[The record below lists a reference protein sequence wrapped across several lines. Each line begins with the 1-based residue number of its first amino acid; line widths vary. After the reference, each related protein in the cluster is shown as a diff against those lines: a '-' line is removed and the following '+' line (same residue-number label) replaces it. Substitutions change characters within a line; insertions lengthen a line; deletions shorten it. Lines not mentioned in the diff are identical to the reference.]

1 MIRLKSLAVL
11 LVIWLVVAC
20 ASFGPINTPVFED
33 TFRRDVPE
41 LQGPIVFGG
50 PGAVLHGSNG
60 FDGVFHLSVRTNS
73 APETHWVKSGV
84 LVVAGSSLHL
94 GEWRET
100 RYLEVFR
107 LDLKRVSSIEF
118 LSLGLGRRVLLRL
131 DGDTQFISLDA
142 AKDDGQRIDA
152 VRTLELCNVI
162 SKVTGRECV
171 RQ

>member
-1 MIRLKSLAVL
+1 
-11 LVIWLVVAC
+11 
-20 ASFGPINTPVFED
+20 
-33 TFRRDVPE
+33 
-41 LQGPIVFGG
+41 
-50 PGAVLHGSNG
+50 
-60 FDGVFHLSVRTNS
+60 
-73 APETHWVKSGV
+73 
-84 LVVAGSSLHL
+84 
-94 GEWRET
+94 
-100 RYLEVFR
+100 